1 VRLEGPDAKVD
12 RGRRIPDENVGG
24 IGRRPLIRGLIER
37 KACEERGLA
46 PLRLIEVRVDGDVGV
61 DARRRDSE
69 LSGAAVVDGR
79 RRDGELKRGNEGKN
93 RRWD

>member
-1 VRLEGPDAKVD
+1 VRLECPDAKID
-12 RGRRIPDENVGG
+12 RGGRIPDENVGG
-24 IGRRPLIRGLIER
+24 IGCRPLIRGLIER

-46 PLRLIEVRVDGDVGV
+46 PLRLIEARVDGDIGV
-61 DARRRDSE
+61 DAWSRDGE

-79 RRDGELKRGNEGKN
+79 RSDGELKRSDEGKN